1 MTHEIT
7 CRGCENRLTFTGDN
21 PGKYIRCPDC
31 GHLTIMALEAG
42 PALEPE
48 SYWAAEQGGGLD
60 ALIAGLAGM
69 IIAFSCGCLAP
80 FMLPG
85 NLLGLYVAFR
95 SRGRLRG

>member
-1 MTHEIT
+1 
-7 CRGCENRLTFTGDN
+7 
-21 PGKYIRCPDC
+21 
-31 GHLTIMALEAG
+31 MALEAG

-80 FMLPG
+80 FMLLG

-95 SRGRLRG
+95 SRGRLRGYALATNLVAILLELFTAWYYWS